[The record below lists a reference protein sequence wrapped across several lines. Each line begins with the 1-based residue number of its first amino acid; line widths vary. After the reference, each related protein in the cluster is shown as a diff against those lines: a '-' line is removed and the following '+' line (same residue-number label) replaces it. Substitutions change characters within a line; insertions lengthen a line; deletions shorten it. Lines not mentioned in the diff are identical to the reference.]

1 MSQTLQYAVCQHL
14 LGVLQAAPALG
25 GTPVRIGRR
34 RPMPDGVSSQVSVY
48 YDESRPGSGGPSSLT
63 ATMWS
68 TRVRVECT
76 ARDASG
82 IPAETAADALVSAV
96 FARVMAE
103 QTCGGL
109 AIKIDAAGI
118 AADGDEAD
126 TALCA
131 MHALFDVVHRTP
143 RTSITHTP

>member
-1 MSQTLQYAVCQHL
+1 MHVKLQHVAHTRS
-14 LGVLQAAPALG
+14 GDKG
-25 GTPVRIGRR
+25 GNANVGIF
-34 RPMPDGVSSQVSVY
+34 
-48 YDESRPGSGGPSSLT
+48 
-63 ATMWS
+63 
-68 TRVRVECT
+68 
-76 ARDASG
+76 ARDAAG
-82 IPAETAADALVSAV
+82 TPAETAADALVAAV